1 MYTFS
6 VDDELAE
13 IVKQAAQNENRTTR
27 GQFRHL
33 LLCALKHEGLYPI
46 NQSKGDTNLSKME
59 EHNET

>member
-13 IVKQAAQNENRTTR
+13 IVKQAAQRENRSTR

-33 LLCALKHEGLYPI
+33 LLCALKQEQLYPI
-46 NQSKGDTNLSKME
+46 NKPKGDINLSKGE
-59 EHNET
+59 GCYEN